1 MQSSH
6 TSHSR
11 FKFGFWLSC
20 LLVFLVALPIVA
32 LLWTALQGDPEIWLH
47 LIQYT
52 IPPTLLNTF
61 ILLFG
66 VGVISIFIGTSS
78 AWLVTAYEFKGRSIL
93 DWALLLPLA
102 VPTYIIA
109 YSYIDLL
116 HPIGPVQ
123 TILRERL
130 GITSVNTFI
139 PNIRSLWGCIFLL
152 SFVLYPYVYLS
163 TRALFTMQSASLI
176 EVARTLGLGPI
187 KLFYRV
193 AIPLARPAIAVG
205 ASLALMETINDVG
218 ATEFLGVK
226 TLTLSIYSTW
236 VNQSNLAGAA
246 QIAMFMLLIIT
257 GLVTM
262 ERLGRRKQRYNM
274 SSQRSRTISR
284 IHVTGYKNV
293 LFFAGGCIPV
303 LFGFI
308 IPTSYL
314 IIEAFKRVRF
324 NGFSDQLLHVSLNTL
339 TLSLIATLATIVIGL
354 ILTSTMRFTGIFALG
369 RLASL
374 GYAIPGTVLAIGVM
388 LALGFIDRTVGDFLE
403 FKMGISTG
411 LLFLGTTF
419 TVIYAYSTRFL
430 AIAVG
435 TTEAGYHRISP
446 RLDDAARNLKH
457 KPSAILYK
465 IHLPLLRPA
474 LISAALLIFVDC
486 MKELPATL
494 LLRPM
499 NVETLATFLYG
510 EAARGTYED
519 GAIAALLI
527 VIVGLIPVILLAY
540 ISQKREYT
548 VKPLKNTHK

>member
-519 GAIAALLI
+519 GTIAALLI